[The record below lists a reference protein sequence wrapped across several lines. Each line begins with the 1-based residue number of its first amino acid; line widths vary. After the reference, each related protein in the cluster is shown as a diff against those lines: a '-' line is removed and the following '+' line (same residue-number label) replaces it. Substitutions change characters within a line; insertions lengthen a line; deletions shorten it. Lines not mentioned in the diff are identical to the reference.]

1 MLDIP
6 IYDTLIPKPVQSYWL
21 CLQSQ
26 HWCRTK
32 DNLTERNQW
41 MKRKDCTQEKY
52 WLLDSFNI
60 YDIQW
65 GIYVFHSMFTLHQK
79 LQQLELVFSW
89 ICMGF
94 LFFSLIWGVGEG
106 VCLGVCVGG
115 GGAQIPPNLQCLIWN
130 SDHCKITCNPTPFAK
145 LR

>member
-6 IYDTLIPKPVQSYWL
+6 IYDTLIPKLVQSYWL

-79 LQQLELVFSW
+79 LQRLELVFSW

-94 LFFSLIWGVGEG
+94 FIFFFNL
-106 VCLGVCVGG
+106 GG
-115 GGAQIPPNLQCLIWN
+115 GWRCVFGGVWRGGVAQIPPILQCLIWN
-130 SDHCKITCNPTPFAK
+130 SIRPLQNHM
-145 LR
+145 